1 MRVRKI
7 ANSDYFAMSVCLPV
21 RKKQLSSQWTDFHEI
36 GYLGIFRKSV
46 EKIQVSLKFDKNNEY
61 FNCTPMYIYDNIS
74 LSSFKNNKSFKN
86 KLYMKSCLLWGNVE
100 NCGTARQAT
109 HDQIVRHICFAC
121 WITKAKN
128 THSDYVIFNDFP
140 WQQG

>member
-1 MRVRKI
+1 MRVCKI

-21 RKKQLSSQWTDFHEI
+21 RTKQLSSQWTDFHGI

-74 LSSFKNNKSFKN
+74 LNSPKNNKSFKN
-86 KLYMKSCLLWGNVE
+86 KLYMKSKHAFCVPQHFPE
-100 NCGTARQAT
+100 NRAFCEVMWKTVAQPDRP
-109 HDQIVRHICFAC
+109 HM
-121 WITKAKN
+121 TKWYGAYAL
-128 THSDYVIFNDFP
+128 HA
-140 WQQG
+140 G